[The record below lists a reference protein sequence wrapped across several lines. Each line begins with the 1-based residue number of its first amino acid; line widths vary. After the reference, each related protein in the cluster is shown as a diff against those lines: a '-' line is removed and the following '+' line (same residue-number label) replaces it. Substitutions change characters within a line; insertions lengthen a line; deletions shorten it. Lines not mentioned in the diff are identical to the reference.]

1 MVRKILILLSLSLVF
16 LNASPYNLERLKQEE
31 NSIAK
36 DYYIYR
42 LLEKKTISKK
52 EAEGLNSH
60 IFRYVGKIK
69 SELEKII
76 PVKIF
81 IDPKYAPCYNYT
93 KANIL
98 DANQT
103 CQSVRLNSIAFIAS
117 LDNASRSA
125 LAQKLSHQRDDLANL
140 LLAFNTPEPMA
151 YIIQKEDVNGFFR
164 LRNYS
169 KKYDFDLNA
178 SFVNKL
184 PAHVGFKNFAQNII
198 IKKENPKFRASM
210 LKIDPTFVN
219 EDSAFYL
226 GINALAYNKEELAYN
241 FFAKAAQTFKMQ
253 SNKDNAIF
261 WMWMIKKDDK
271 DLQTLAKSSSLNIYS
286 LYAKE
291 LTNSEF
297 LKIEVIDSTNKK
309 KNNFNMQDPFAWQ
322 KLNKQIREADAS
334 ELDRLAKEFD
344 SKETLPIYAYILE
357 RKSKFKNHYFIMPYY
372 EYIKDY
378 SAPRQ
383 ALILAIA
390 RQESR
395 FIPTAI
401 SVSYALGMM
410 QFMPFLANHIGE
422 KELKIPNFDQDF
434 MFEPK
439 NAYYFGNHHLNYLE
453 KHLKSPLFIAYAYNG
468 GIGFANRMLARDDMF
483 KQGKFEPFL
492 SMEFV
497 PYQESRIYG
506 KKVLANYIV
515 YRRLLNDSIKI
526 SDIFENLTQNK
537 AGDLNKS

>member
-1 MVRKILILLSLSLVF
+1 MIKKILVF
-16 LNASPYNLERLKQEE
+16 LFIFSSLNATQYSIEKLKKEE
-31 NSIAK
+31 NSLAK

-42 LLEKKTISKK
+42 LLEKNKISKK
-52 EAEGLNSH
+52 DAQDLNSH
-60 IFRYVGKIK
+60 IFRYIGKIK

-76 PVKIF
+76 PLKPYIN
-81 IDPKYAPCYNYT
+81 PKYAKCYTYT
-93 KANIL
+93 ANTIL
-98 DANQT
+98 DANLT
-103 CQSVRLNSIAFIAS
+103 CQSVRLNSLVFIAS
-117 LDNASRSA
+117 LNSKDRTT
-125 LAQKLSHQRDDLANL
+125 LAQAFKNQRPDLTNL
-140 LLAFNTPEPMA
+140 LLAFNTSDPMS
-151 YIIQKEDVNGFFR
+151 YIVQKEDINGFFK
-164 LRNYS
+164 LYNYS
-169 KKYDFDLNA
+169 KKYDLDLNTGL
-178 SFVNKL
+178 VNKL
-184 PAHVGFKNFAQNII
+184 PNHIGFKDFAQNII

-322 KLNKQIREADAS
+322 KLNKQIREANAS

-468 GIGFANRMLARDDMF
+468 GIGFTNRMLARNDMF
-483 KQGKFEPFL
+483 KTGKFEPFL

>member
-1 MVRKILILLSLSLVF
+1 MIKKILVF
-16 LNASPYNLERLKQEE
+16 LFIFSSLNATQYSIEKLKKEE
-31 NSIAK
+31 NSLAK

-42 LLEKKTISKK
+42 LLEKNKISKK
-52 EAEGLNSH
+52 DAQDLNSH
-60 IFRYVGKIK
+60 IFRYIGKIK

-76 PVKIF
+76 PLKPYIN
-81 IDPKYAPCYNYT
+81 PKYAKCYTYT
-93 KANIL
+93 ANTIL
-98 DANQT
+98 DANLT
-103 CQSVRLNSIAFIAS
+103 CQSVRLNSLVFIAS
-117 LDNASRSA
+117 LNSKDRTT
-125 LAQKLSHQRDDLANL
+125 LAQAFKNQRPDLTNL
-140 LLAFNTPEPMA
+140 LLAFNTSDPMS
-151 YIIQKEDVNGFFR
+151 YIVQKEDINGFFK
-164 LRNYS
+164 LYNYS
-169 KKYDFDLNA
+169 KKYDLDLNTGL
-178 SFVNKL
+178 VNKL
-184 PAHVGFKNFAQNII
+184 PNHIGFKDFAQNII

-468 GIGFANRMLARDDMF
+468 GIGFTNRMLARNDMF
-483 KQGKFEPFL
+483 KTGKFEPFL

>member
-1 MVRKILILLSLSLVF
+1 MRKIFILLSLSLAF
-16 LNASPYNLERLKQEE
+16 LNANQYNLERLKQEE
-31 NSIAK
+31 NSLAK

-42 LLEKKTISKK
+42 LLEKKAISKK
-52 EAEGLNSH
+52 EAESLNSH

-93 KANIL
+93 KTNIL

-125 LAQKLSHQRDDLANL
+125 LAAKFSPQRSDLSNL

-151 YIIQKEDVNGFFR
+151 YIIQKEDVNSFFK
-164 LRNYS
+164 LYNYS
-169 KKYDFDLNA
+169 KKYDFDLNT
-178 SFVNKL
+178 SFANKL
-184 PAHVGFKNFAQNII
+184 PTHVGFKNFAQNII

-226 GINALAYNKEELAYN
+226 GINALAYNKEDLAYN
-241 FFAKAAQTFKMQ
+241 FFEKAAQTFKMQ
-253 SNKDNAIF
+253 SNKDNAVF

-271 DLQTLAKSSSLNIYS
+271 VLQTLAKSPSLNIYS
-286 LYAKE
+286 LYARE

-297 LKIEVIDSTNKK
+297 PKIETIESMGKK

-322 KLNKQIREADAS
+322 KLNKQIREANAS
-334 ELDRLAKEFD
+334 QLDKLAKEFN
-344 SKETLPIYAYILE
+344 SKETLSVYAYILE
-357 RKSKFKNHYFIMPYY
+357 RKSKFKKHYFIMPYY

-378 SAPRQ
+378 NIPRQ

-434 MFEPK
+434 MFKPK

-468 GIGFANRMLARDDMF
+468 GIGFTNRMLARDDMF

-515 YRRLLNDSIKI
+515 YRYLLNDSIKI
-526 SDIFENLTQNK
+526 SDIFETLTQNK
-537 AGDLNKS
+537 AADLNKS

>member
-1 MVRKILILLSLSLVF
+1 MVF

-322 KLNKQIREADAS
+322 KLNKQIREANAS

-372 EYIKDY
+372 EYIKNY

-468 GIGFANRMLARDDMF
+468 GIGFTNRMLARDDMF

>member
-42 LLEKKTISKK
+42 LLEKKIISKK

-93 KANIL
+93 KVNIL

-103 CQSVRLNSIAFIAS
+103 CQSIRLNSIAFIAS

-125 LAQKLSHQRDDLANL
+125 LAQKLSHQRGDLANL
-140 LLAFNTPEPMA
+140 LLAFNTPEPIA

-178 SFVNKL
+178 SFANKL
-184 PAHVGFKNFAQNII
+184 PTHVGFKNFAQNII

-468 GIGFANRMLARDDMF
+468 GIGFTNRMLARDDMF

>member
-1 MVRKILILLSLSLVF
+1 MIKKILVF
-16 LNASPYNLERLKQEE
+16 LFIFSSLNATQYSIEKLKKEE
-31 NSIAK
+31 NSLAK

-42 LLEKKTISKK
+42 LLEKNKISKK
-52 EAEGLNSH
+52 DAQDLNSH
-60 IFRYVGKIK
+60 IFRYIGKIK

-76 PVKIF
+76 PLKPYIN
-81 IDPKYAPCYNYT
+81 PKYAKCYTYT
-93 KANIL
+93 ANTIL
-98 DANQT
+98 DANLT
-103 CQSVRLNSIAFIAS
+103 CQSVRLNSLVFIAS
-117 LDNASRSA
+117 LNSKDRTT
-125 LAQKLSHQRDDLANL
+125 LAQAFKNQRPDLTNL
-140 LLAFNTPEPMA
+140 LLAFNTSDPMS
-151 YIIQKEDVNGFFR
+151 YIVQKEDINGFFK
-164 LRNYS
+164 LYNYS
-169 KKYDFDLNA
+169 KKYDLDLNTGL
-178 SFVNKL
+178 VNKL
-184 PAHVGFKNFAQNII
+184 PNHIGFKDFAQNII
-198 IKKENPKFRASM
+198 IKKENPKFRYSM
-210 LKIDPTFVN
+210 LEINPENVS

-226 GINALAYNKEELAYN
+226 GVNALTYDKTELAYD
-241 FFAKAAQTFKMQ
+241 FFKKAAQSFKSQ

-322 KLNKQIREADAS
+322 KLNKQIREANAS

-372 EYIKDY
+372 EYIKNY

-468 GIGFANRMLARDDMF
+468 GIGFTNRMLARDDMF

>member
-1 MVRKILILLSLSLVF
+1 MIKKILVF
-16 LNASPYNLERLKQEE
+16 LFIFSSLNATQYSIEKLKKEE
-31 NSIAK
+31 NSLAK

-42 LLEKKTISKK
+42 LLEKNKISKK
-52 EAEGLNSH
+52 DAQDLNFH
-60 IFRYVGKIK
+60 IFRYIGKIK

-76 PVKIF
+76 PLKPYIN
-81 IDPKYAPCYNYT
+81 PKYAKCYTYT
-93 KANIL
+93 ANTIL
-98 DANQT
+98 DANLT
-103 CQSVRLNSIAFIAS
+103 CQSVRLNSLVFIAS
-117 LDNASRSA
+117 LNSKDRTT
-125 LAQKLSHQRDDLANL
+125 LAQTFKNQRPDLTNL
-140 LLAFNTPEPMA
+140 LLAFNTSDPMS
-151 YIIQKEDVNGFFR
+151 YIVQKEDINGFFK
-164 LRNYS
+164 LYNYS
-169 KKYDFDLNA
+169 KKYDLDLNT
-178 SFVNKL
+178 SLVNKL
-184 PAHVGFKNFAQNII
+184 PNHIGFKDFAQNII

-322 KLNKQIREADAS
+322 KLNKQIREANAS

-372 EYIKDY
+372 EYIKNY

-468 GIGFANRMLARDDMF
+468 GIGFTNRMLARDDMF

>member
-1 MVRKILILLSLSLVF
+1 MRKIFILLSLSLAF
-16 LNASPYNLERLKQEE
+16 LNANQYNLERLKQEE
-31 NSIAK
+31 NSLAK

-42 LLEKKTISKK
+42 LLEKKAISKK
-52 EAEGLNSH
+52 EAESLNSH

-93 KANIL
+93 KTNIL

-125 LAQKLSHQRDDLANL
+125 LAAKFSPQRSDLSNL
-140 LLAFNTPEPMA
+140 LLAFNAPEPMA
-151 YIIQKEDVNGFFR
+151 YIIQKEDVNGFFK
-164 LRNYS
+164 LYNYS
-169 KKYDFDLNA
+169 KKYDYDLNT

-184 PAHVGFKNFAQNII
+184 PTHVRFKNFAQNII

-210 LKIDPTFVN
+210 LKINPTFVN

-226 GINALAYNKEELAYN
+226 GINALAYNKEDLAYN
-241 FFAKAAQTFKMQ
+241 FFEKAAQTFKMQ

-261 WMWMIKKDDK
+261 WMWMIKKDNK
-271 DLQTLAKSSSLNIYS
+271 VLQTLAKSPSLNIYS
-286 LYAKE
+286 LYARE

-297 LKIEVIDSTNKK
+297 PKIETIESLSKK

-322 KLNKQIREADAS
+322 KLNKQIRDANAS
-334 ELDRLAKEFD
+334 QLDKLAKEFN
-344 SKETLPIYAYILE
+344 SKETLPVYTYILE
-357 RKSKFKNHYFIMPYY
+357 RKSKFKKHYFIMPYY

-378 SAPRQ
+378 NIPRQ

-434 MFEPK
+434 MFNPK

-468 GIGFANRMLARDDMF
+468 GIGFTNRMLARDDMF

-515 YRRLLNDSIKI
+515 YRYLLNDSIKI
-526 SDIFENLTQNK
+526 SDIFETLTQNK
-537 AGDLNKS
+537 AADLNKS

>member
-1 MVRKILILLSLSLVF
+1 MIKKILVF
-16 LNASPYNLERLKQEE
+16 LFIFSSLNATQYSIEKLKKEE
-31 NSIAK
+31 NSLAK

-42 LLEKKTISKK
+42 LLEKNKISKK
-52 EAEGLNSH
+52 DAQDLNSH
-60 IFRYVGKIK
+60 IFRYIGKIK

-76 PVKIF
+76 PLKPYIN
-81 IDPKYAPCYNYT
+81 PKYAKCYTYT
-93 KANIL
+93 ANTIL
-98 DANQT
+98 DANLT
-103 CQSVRLNSIAFIAS
+103 CQSVRLNSLVFIAS
-117 LDNASRSA
+117 LNSKDRTT
-125 LAQKLSHQRDDLANL
+125 LAQAFKNQRPDLTNL
-140 LLAFNTPEPMA
+140 LLAFNTSDPMS
-151 YIIQKEDVNGFFR
+151 YIVQKEDINGFFK
-164 LRNYS
+164 LYNYS
-169 KKYDFDLNA
+169 KKYDLDLNTGL
-178 SFVNKL
+178 VNKL
-184 PAHVGFKNFAQNII
+184 PNHIGFKDFAQNII

-468 GIGFANRMLARDDMF
+468 GIGFTNRMLARDDMF

>member
-1 MVRKILILLSLSLVF
+1 MRKILVF
-16 LNASPYNLERLKQEE
+16 LFIFSSLNATQYSIEKLKKEE
-31 NSIAK
+31 NSLAK

-42 LLEKKTISKK
+42 LLEKNKISKK
-52 EAEGLNSH
+52 DAQDLNSH
-60 IFRYVGKIK
+60 IFRYIGKIK

-76 PVKIF
+76 PLKPYIN
-81 IDPKYAPCYNYT
+81 PKYAKCYTYT
-93 KANIL
+93 ANTIL
-98 DANQT
+98 DANLT
-103 CQSVRLNSIAFIAS
+103 CQSVRLNSLVFIAS
-117 LDNASRSA
+117 LNSKDRTT
-125 LAQKLSHQRDDLANL
+125 LAQAFKNQRPDLTNL
-140 LLAFNTPEPMA
+140 LLAFNTSDPMS
-151 YIIQKEDVNGFFR
+151 YIVQKEDINGFFK
-164 LRNYS
+164 LYNYS
-169 KKYDFDLNA
+169 KKYDLDLNTGL
-178 SFVNKL
+178 VNKL
-184 PAHVGFKNFAQNII
+184 PNHIGFKDFAQNII

-322 KLNKQIREADAS
+322 KLNKQIREANAS

-372 EYIKDY
+372 EYIKNY

-468 GIGFANRMLARDDMF
+468 GIGFTNRMLARDDMF

>member
-1 MVRKILILLSLSLVF
+1 MRKIFILLSLSLAF
-16 LNASPYNLERLKQEE
+16 LNANQYNLERLKQEE
-31 NSIAK
+31 NSLAK

-42 LLEKKTISKK
+42 LLEKKAISKK
-52 EAEGLNSH
+52 EAESLNSH

-93 KANIL
+93 KTNIL

-117 LDNASRSA
+117 LDNANRSA
-125 LAQKLSHQRDDLANL
+125 LAAKFSPQRSDLSNL

-151 YIIQKEDVNGFFR
+151 YIIQKEDVNSFFK
-164 LRNYS
+164 LYNYS
-169 KKYDFDLNA
+169 KKYDFDLNT
-178 SFVNKL
+178 SFANKL
-184 PAHVGFKNFAQNII
+184 STHVGFKNFAQNII

-226 GINALAYNKEELAYN
+226 GINALAYNKEDLAYN
-241 FFAKAAQTFKMQ
+241 FFEKAAQTFKMQ
-253 SNKDNAIF
+253 SNKDNAVF

-271 DLQTLAKSSSLNIYS
+271 VLQTLAKSPSLNIYS
-286 LYAKE
+286 LYARE

-297 LKIEVIDSTNKK
+297 PKIETIESMGKK

-322 KLNKQIREADAS
+322 KLNKQIREANAS
-334 ELDRLAKEFD
+334 QLDKLAKEFN
-344 SKETLPIYAYILE
+344 SKETLPVYAYILE
-357 RKSKFKNHYFIMPYY
+357 RKSKFKKHYFITPYY

-378 SAPRQ
+378 NIPRQ

-434 MFEPK
+434 MFKPK

-468 GIGFANRMLARDDMF
+468 GIGFTNRMLARDDMF

-515 YRRLLNDSIKI
+515 YRYLLNDSIKI
-526 SDIFENLTQNK
+526 SDIFETLTQNK
-537 AGDLNKS
+537 AADLNKS

>member
-1 MVRKILILLSLSLVF
+1 MRKIFILLSLSLVL
-16 LNASPYNLERLKQEE
+16 LNAKQYNLERLKQEE

-42 LLEKKTISKK
+42 LLENKVISKK

-117 LDNASRSA
+117 LDNASRSV
-125 LAQKLSHQRDDLANL
+125 LAQKLSHQRGDLANL

-178 SFVNKL
+178 SFANKL
-184 PAHVGFKNFAQNII
+184 PTHVGFKNFAQNII

-322 KLNKQIREADAS
+322 KLNKQIREANAS

-378 SAPRQ
+378 STPRQ

-410 QFMPFLANHIGE
+410 QFMPFLANYIGE

-453 KHLKSPLFIAYAYNG
+453 KHLDSPLFIAYAYNG
-468 GIGFANRMLARDDMF
+468 GIGFTKRMLARDDMF

-515 YRRLLNDSIKI
+515 YRRLLNDSIRI
-526 SDIFENLTQNK
+526 SDIFENLTRNK
-537 AGDLNKS
+537 AAGSNKS

>member
-1 MVRKILILLSLSLVF
+1 MIKKILVF
-16 LNASPYNLERLKQEE
+16 LFIFSSLNATQYSIEKLKKEE
-31 NSIAK
+31 NSLAK

-42 LLEKKTISKK
+42 LLEKNKISKK
-52 EAEGLNSH
+52 DAQDLNFH
-60 IFRYVGKIK
+60 IFRYIGKIK

-76 PVKIF
+76 PLKPYIN
-81 IDPKYAPCYNYT
+81 PKYAKCYTYT
-93 KANIL
+93 ANTIL
-98 DANQT
+98 DANLT
-103 CQSVRLNSIAFIAS
+103 CQSVRLNSLVFIAS
-117 LDNASRSA
+117 LNSKDRTT
-125 LAQKLSHQRDDLANL
+125 LAQTFKNQRPDLTNL
-140 LLAFNTPEPMA
+140 LLAFNTSDPMS
-151 YIIQKEDVNGFFR
+151 YIVQKEDINGFFK
-164 LRNYS
+164 LYNYS
-169 KKYDFDLNA
+169 KKYDLDLNT
-178 SFVNKL
+178 SLVNKL
-184 PAHVGFKNFAQNII
+184 PNHIGFKDFAQNII
-198 IKKENPKFRASM
+198 IKKENPKFRYSM
-210 LKIDPTFVN
+210 LEINPENVS

-226 GINALAYNKEELAYN
+226 GVNALTYDKTELAYD
-241 FFAKAAQTFKMQ
+241 FFKKAAQSFKSQ

-261 WMWMIKKDDK
+261 WMWLIKNNEE
-271 DLQTLAKSSSLNIYS
+271 DLKTLSQSSSLNIYS

-291 LTNSEF
+291 LTNTPF
-297 LKIEVIDSTNKK
+297 PKIESLNPSKK

-322 KLNKQIREADAS
+322 KINKQIRDANAS
-334 ELDRLAKEFD
+334 QLDVLAKEFD
-344 SKETLPIYAYILE
+344 TQETLPIYAYILE
-357 RKSKFKNHYFIMPYY
+357 RKNNFKKHYFIMPYY
-372 EYIKDY
+372 DNIKDY
-378 SAPRQ
+378 NKTRQ

-434 MFEPK
+434 MFKPEI
-439 NAYYFGNHHLNYLE
+439 AYYFGNYHLNYLE
-453 KHLKSPLFIAYAYNG
+453 SRLKSPLFVAYAYNG
-468 GIGFANRMLARDDMF
+468 GIGFTNRMLARNDMF
-483 KQGKFEPFL
+483 KTGKFEPFL
-492 SMEFV
+492 SMELV

>member
-1 MVRKILILLSLSLVF
+1 MRKIFILLSLSLAF
-16 LNASPYNLERLKQEE
+16 LNAKQYNLERLKQEE

-42 LLEKKTISKK
+42 LLENKVISKK

-117 LDNASRSA
+117 LDNASRSV
-125 LAQKLSHQRDDLANL
+125 LAQKLSHQRGDLANL

-178 SFVNKL
+178 SFANKL
-184 PAHVGFKNFAQNII
+184 PTHVGFKNFAQNII

-322 KLNKQIREADAS
+322 KLNKQIREANAS

-378 SAPRQ
+378 STPRQ

-410 QFMPFLANHIGE
+410 QFMPFLANYIGE

-453 KHLKSPLFIAYAYNG
+453 KHLDSPLFIAYAYNG
-468 GIGFANRMLARDDMF
+468 GIGFTKRMLARDDMF

-515 YRRLLNDSIKI
+515 YRRLLNDSIRI
-526 SDIFENLTQNK
+526 SDIFENLTRNK
-537 AGDLNKS
+537 AAGSNKS

>member
-1 MVRKILILLSLSLVF
+1 MIKKILVF
-16 LNASPYNLERLKQEE
+16 LFIFSSLNATQYSIEKLKKEE
-31 NSIAK
+31 NSLAK

-42 LLEKKTISKK
+42 LLEKNKISKK
-52 EAEGLNSH
+52 DAQDLNSH
-60 IFRYVGKIK
+60 IFRYIGKIK

-76 PVKIF
+76 PLKPYIN
-81 IDPKYAPCYNYT
+81 PKYAKCYTYT
-93 KANIL
+93 ANTIL
-98 DANQT
+98 DANLT
-103 CQSVRLNSIAFIAS
+103 CQSVRLNSLVFIAS
-117 LDNASRSA
+117 LNSKDRTT
-125 LAQKLSHQRDDLANL
+125 LAQTFKNQRPDLTNL
-140 LLAFNTPEPMA
+140 LLAFNTSDPMS
-151 YIIQKEDVNGFFR
+151 YIVQKEDINGFFK
-164 LRNYS
+164 LYNYS
-169 KKYDFDLNA
+169 KKYDLDLNT
-178 SFVNKL
+178 SLVNKL
-184 PAHVGFKNFAQNII
+184 PNHIGFKDFAQNII

-322 KLNKQIREADAS
+322 KLNKQIREANAS

-372 EYIKDY
+372 EYIKNY

-468 GIGFANRMLARDDMF
+468 GIGFTNRMLARDDMF

>member
-1 MVRKILILLSLSLVF
+1 MVRKIFILLSLSLAF
-16 LNASPYNLERLKQEE
+16 LNAKQYNLERLKQEE

-42 LLEKKTISKK
+42 LLENKVISKK

-117 LDNASRSA
+117 LDNASRST
-125 LAQKLSHQRDDLANL
+125 LAQKLSHQRGDLANL

-178 SFVNKL
+178 SFANKL
-184 PAHVGFKNFAQNII
+184 PTHVGFKNFAQNII

-322 KLNKQIREADAS
+322 KLNKQIREANAS

-378 SAPRQ
+378 NTPRQ

-410 QFMPFLANHIGE
+410 QFMPFLANYIGE

-453 KHLKSPLFIAYAYNG
+453 KHLDSPLFIAYAYNG
-468 GIGFANRMLARDDMF
+468 GIGFTKRMLARDDMF

-515 YRRLLNDSIKI
+515 YRRLLNDSIRI
-526 SDIFENLTQNK
+526 SDIFENLTRNK
-537 AGDLNKS
+537 AAGSNKS